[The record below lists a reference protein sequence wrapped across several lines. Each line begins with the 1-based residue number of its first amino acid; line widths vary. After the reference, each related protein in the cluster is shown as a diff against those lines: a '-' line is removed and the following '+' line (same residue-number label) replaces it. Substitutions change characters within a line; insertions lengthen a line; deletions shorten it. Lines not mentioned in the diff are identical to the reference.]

1 MKKTQLTQEGFGR
14 FQNELD
20 NLKNVKRPAAVERL
34 QKARAMGDLSEN
46 SEYVAAKEDLAF
58 TEGRILELEEILKNA
73 EVISSNSIDSTTVSL
88 GKKVTVE
95 IQSNKETFHIVGEFE
110 ADPLNKKVS
119 PTSPVGK
126 ALIGKRVGETVEI
139 EIPAGKKT
147 YKIVDIL

>member
-1 MKKTQLTQEGFGR
+1 MKKTELTQEGFNR
-14 FQNELD
+14 FHKELD
-20 NLKNVKRPAAVERL
+20 ELKNIKRPLAVERL

-58 TEGRILELEEILKNA
+58 TEGRILELEEILKN
-73 EVISSNSIDSTTVSL
+73 VDVVSNNSNVTVVSL
-88 GKKVTVE
+88 GRRVTVE
-95 IQSNKETFHIVGEFE
+95 IQSTKETFHIVGEFE

-126 ALIGKRVGETVEI
+126 ALIGKRVGDTVEV
-139 EIPAGKKT
+139 EIPVGKKI